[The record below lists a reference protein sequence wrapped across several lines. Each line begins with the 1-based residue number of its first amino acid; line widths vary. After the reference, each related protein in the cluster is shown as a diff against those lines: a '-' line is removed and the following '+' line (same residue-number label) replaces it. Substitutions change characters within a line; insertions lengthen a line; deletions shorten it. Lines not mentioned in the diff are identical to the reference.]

1 MVNSSSNFIDL
12 TQLSS
17 PSPPPPHSSSPC
29 YELPTEY
36 SKRAIRRRRE
46 AQQQQQQHPQ
56 ADILVISDDEEIRP
70 ARQEQEETTARQEE
84 QEDQEEEC
92 PSSPSTTDQ
101 AELERTLIRFLP
113 TDLKLLNIYL
123 CKPIST
129 VITTCSSLL
138 LPPVQ
143 IPGLPLDQLET
154 LYANDPWR
162 IKWESI
168 PGNHSQNISCWIYG
182 PYWPAKSFI
191 ISGWLVGIDR
201 REKFITYHIDD
212 GTAVLECQ
220 VNISQLA
227 TVFDTSTEEED
238 FTNIP
243 FPKEE
248 KKKKEKEKNVVVEQ
262 HHQEIKKAEVDTRL
276 DPYRRLPEQQNKP
289 GLHTTSSTTTK
300 TEPITEEMITRYTD
314 LEIGT
319 VLRLIGKPK
328 SLFRDTKRILDVD
341 KAWIIH
347 VDHQSNHEI
356 RFRNHLRFCRSK
368 IYGYPFRLV
377 KICPELVQNHS
388 TVPIKNNDQET
399 QKTESE
405 IVIGPKTSN
414 SNKKL
419 KLIPVSKLNPNQINF
434 KNYLNYLSHYIITKY
449 DDQSSHNNEEEGD
462 YHDYK
467 RKMMIP
473 ENNTYLDLVQF
484 SIDDLLSEINNTTQ
498 SEKEE
503 EEGDRETRKL
513 GQELNKFTEKL
524 ITQSTTSSSS
534 TPTSEEKNRPTKP
547 RSIFLTGGEEKD
559 SVKKKKMIDTKKSI
573 LTRGIKTLINQGLTI
588 ISPKDERQFTV
599 PNLDSLGP
607 KLIQII
613 HQLTSVDDDHC
624 RDQGKQKK
632 EVGGVVSCTEII
644 KILHFDLLWKFVNI
658 DTVIHV
664 LNLLKLVRI
673 GPDSW
678 RIPACPS

>member
-56 ADILVISDDEEIRP
+56 ADIL
-70 ARQEQEETTARQEE
+70 
-84 QEDQEEEC
+84 EC

-243 FPKEE
+243 FQRRRKEE
-248 KKKKEKEKNVVVEQ
+248 GKRKECSKQ
-262 HHQEIKKAEVDTRL
+262 T
-276 DPYRRLPEQQNKP
+276 

-388 TVPIKNNDQET
+388 TVPIKNNDQ
-399 QKTESE
+399 
-405 IVIGPKTSN
+405 V
-414 SNKKL
+414 
-419 KLIPVSKLNPNQINF
+419 
-434 KNYLNYLSHYIITKY
+434 
-449 DDQSSHNNEEEGD
+449 
-462 YHDYK
+462 
-467 RKMMIP
+467 
-473 ENNTYLDLVQF
+473 
-484 SIDDLLSEINNTTQ
+484 
-498 SEKEE
+498 
-503 EEGDRETRKL
+503 
-513 GQELNKFTEKL
+513 
-524 ITQSTTSSSS
+524 
-534 TPTSEEKNRPTKP
+534 
-547 RSIFLTGGEEKD
+547 
-559 SVKKKKMIDTKKSI
+559 
-573 LTRGIKTLINQGLTI
+573 
-588 ISPKDERQFTV
+588 
-599 PNLDSLGP
+599 
-607 KLIQII
+607 
-613 HQLTSVDDDHC
+613 
-624 RDQGKQKK
+624 
-632 EVGGVVSCTEII
+632 
-644 KILHFDLLWKFVNI
+644 
-658 DTVIHV
+658 
-664 LNLLKLVRI
+664 
-673 GPDSW
+673 
-678 RIPACPS
+678 

>member
-1 MVNSSSNFIDL
+1 MGERWSTSRMVNSSSNFIDL

-46 AQQQQQQHPQ
+46 AQQQQQQQHPQ
-56 ADILVISDDEEIRP
+56 ADVLVISDDE
-70 ARQEQEETTARQEE
+70 QEPETIPARQEE
-84 QEDQEEEC
+84 QEEEQEEEC

-243 FPKEE
+243 FPKEKE
-248 KKKKEKEKNVVVEQ
+248 KKKEKEKNVVDQ
-262 HHQEIKKAEVDTRL
+262 HHHHHELKKAKVDTRL
-276 DPYRRLPEQQNKP
+276 DPYRRLPEQQIKS

-356 RFRNHLRFCRSK
+356 RRRR
-368 IYGYPFRLV
+368 
-377 KICPELVQNHS
+377 
-388 TVPIKNNDQET
+388 
-399 QKTESE
+399 
-405 IVIGPKTSN
+405 
-414 SNKKL
+414 
-419 KLIPVSKLNPNQINF
+419 
-434 KNYLNYLSHYIITKY
+434 LSH
-449 DDQSSHNNEEEGD
+449 
-462 YHDYK
+462 YK
-467 RKMMIP
+467 RKMMI
-473 ENNTYLDLVQF
+473 LRIILFRLVQF
-484 SIDDLLSEINNTTQ
+484 RSMIFCLKSIILLSQRRRRSKGIGN
-498 SEKEE
+498 EK
-503 EEGDRETRKL
+503 TRK
-513 GQELNKFTEKL
+513 K
-524 ITQSTTSSSS
+524 S
-534 TPTSEEKNRPTKP
+534 PTKP

-559 SVKKKKMIDTKKSI
+559 SGKKKKMIDTKKSI
-573 LTRGIKTLINQGLTI
+573 LTRGIKTLINQGLII
-588 ISPKDERQFTV
+588 ISPKDERQFTI

-613 HQLTSVDDDHC
+613 HQITSVDDDHY
-624 RDQGKQKK
+624 RDQGKKKK
-632 EVGGVVSCTEII
+632 EEVVMVVVSCTEII
-644 KILHFDLLWKFVNI
+644 KILHFDLLWKFVKI

-664 LNLLKLVRI
+664 LNLLKNLN
-673 GPDSW
+673 SYT
-678 RIPACPS
+678 

>member
-17 PSPPPPHSSSPC
+17 PSHHHHTHHHPAMNYQPNTQNEPSVVGGS
-29 YELPTEY
+29 TTTT
-36 SKRAIRRRRE
+36 
-46 AQQQQQQHPQ
+46 QQQHPQ
-56 ADILVISDDEEIRP
+56 LNVLVISDDE
-70 ARQEQEETTARQEE
+70 QEPETIPARQEE
-84 QEDQEEEC
+84 QEEEQEEEC

-101 AELERTLIRFLP
+101 AELERTLIRSYQL
-113 TDLKLLNIYL
+113 
-123 CKPIST
+123 ISNYSISIS
-129 VITTCSSLL
+129 VNRS
-138 LPPVQ
+138 Q
-143 IPGLPLDQLET
+143 QT

-182 PYWPAKSFI
+182 PYWP
-191 ISGWLVGIDR
+191 LNLHHLRVVV
-201 REKFITYHIDD
+201 DD

-243 FPKEE
+243 FPKEKE
-248 KKKKEKEKNVVVEQ
+248 KKKEKEKNVVDQ
-262 HHQEIKKAEVDTRL
+262 HHHHHELKKAKDFIQ
-276 DPYRRLPEQQNKP
+276 PHQQQ
-289 GLHTTSSTTTK
+289 K

-388 TVPIKNNDQET
+388 TVPIKINDQET
-399 QKTESE
+399 QKTENE

-414 SNKKL
+414 NNKKL

-434 KNYLNYLSHYIITKY
+434 KNYLNYLSHYIITRY

-462 YHDYK
+462 YHDLK
-467 RKMMIP
+467 RKMMNS
-473 ENNTYLDLVQF
+473 ENNTNLDLVQF

-503 EEGDRETRKL
+503 EQGDQETRKL

-524 ITQSTTSSSS
+524 ISQSTSSSS
-534 TPTSEEKNRPTKP
+534 SSTTTSEEKNRPTKP

-559 SVKKKKMIDTKKSI
+559 SGKKKKMIDTKKSI
-573 LTRGIKTLINQGLTI
+573 LTRGIKTLINQGLII
-588 ISPKDERQFTV
+588 ISPKDERQFTI

-613 HQLTSVDDDHC
+613 HQITSVDDDHY
-624 RDQGKQKK
+624 RDQGKKKKK
-632 EVGGVVSCTEII
+632 EGGVVVSCTEII

-658 DTVIHV
+658 DTVILV
-664 LNLLKLVRI
+664 LNLLKLARI

>member
-46 AQQQQQQHPQ
+46 AQQQQQQQHPQ
-56 ADILVISDDEEIRP
+56 ADVLVISDDE
-70 ARQEQEETTARQEE
+70 QEPETIPARQEE
-84 QEDQEEEC
+84 QEEEQEEEC

-243 FPKEE
+243 FPKEKE
-248 KKKKEKEKNVVVEQ
+248 KKKEKEKNVVDQ
-262 HHQEIKKAEVDTRL
+262 HHHHHELKKAKVDTRL
-276 DPYRRLPEQQNKP
+276 DPYRRLPEQQIKS

-388 TVPIKNNDQET
+388 TVPIKINDQET
-399 QKTESE
+399 QKTENE

-414 SNKKL
+414 NNKKL

-434 KNYLNYLSHYIITKY
+434 KNYLNYLSHYIITRY

-462 YHDYK
+462 YHDLK
-467 RKMMIP
+467 RKMMNS
-473 ENNTYLDLVQF
+473 ENNTNLDLVQF

-503 EEGDRETRKL
+503 EQGDQETRKL

-524 ITQSTTSSSS
+524 ISQSTSSSS
-534 TPTSEEKNRPTKP
+534 SSTTTSEEKNRPTKP

-559 SVKKKKMIDTKKSI
+559 SGKKKKMIDTKKSI
-573 LTRGIKTLINQGLTI
+573 LTRGIKTLINQGLII
-588 ISPKDERQFTV
+588 ISPKDERQFTI

-613 HQLTSVDDDHC
+613 HQITSVDDDHY
-624 RDQGKQKK
+624 RDQGKKKKK
-632 EVGGVVSCTEII
+632 EGGVVVSCTEII

-658 DTVIHV
+658 DTVILV
-664 LNLLKLVRI
+664 LNLLKLARI

>member
-573 LTRGIKTLINQGLTI
+573 LTRGIKTL
-588 ISPKDERQFTV
+588 
-599 PNLDSLGP
+599 GP